1 MRYMQLTPRRT
12 RYHDTV
18 AIIANSVYYLL
29 NRITGAS
36 SGNKMLRFDG
46 MNGMEIFV
54 EEQG

>member
-1 MRYMQLTPRRT
+1 MQLTPRRT

-36 SGNKMLRFDG
+36 RGNKMLRFDG
-46 MNGMEIFV
+46 MNGMETFV